1 MARTV
6 LVPISWTE
14 EPLNRELRCPGLG
27 LRPRFL
33 SIQPQPPLQHLDPIA
48 PWGSSALVPDYLK
61 LWIWVLVYLQFPFL
75 LCSAMHW
82 NILSIMFDPGLLFL
96 VSCHGGYFY
105 LLASA
110 HSWLV
115 LCVRPTPNFFQGFL
129 FWRLV
134 TNWTEVS
141 YTNTWFPF
149 PPKYLRF
156 CEAIFSRYFIVI
168 QGIWGFLSL
177 FLWML
182 YDYVS

>member
-1 MARTV
+1 MPRFGLETSF
-6 LVPISWTE
+6 PIHST
-14 EPLNRELRCPGLG
+14 PVSITTSGPNCSLG
-27 LRPRFL
+27 LF
-33 SIQPQPPLQHLDPIA
+33 SFGA
-48 PWGSSALVPDYLK
+48 S
-61 LWIWVLVYLQFPFL
+61 LWIWVLVYVQIPFL

-96 VSCHGGYFY
+96 VSCHGGYLY

-129 FWRLV
+129 FWRWV

-141 YTNTWFPF
+141 CTNTWFAF
-149 PPKYLRF
+149 PSKYLRF

-182 YDYVS
+182 YDCKLSWWIGFHALLIGKLRILSG